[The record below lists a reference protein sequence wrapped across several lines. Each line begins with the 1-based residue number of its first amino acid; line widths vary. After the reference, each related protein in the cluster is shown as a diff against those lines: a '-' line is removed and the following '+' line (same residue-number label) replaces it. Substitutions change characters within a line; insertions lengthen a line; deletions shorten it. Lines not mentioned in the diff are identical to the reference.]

1 MCGRFVVAK
10 TVSQIKEI
18 FEADDIIGVQPEISF
33 NIAPTQTISMIVERP
48 DERDQSGDPI
58 GDIHR
63 EIHAARWGLVPRWS
77 KGPDSGA
84 PLFNA
89 RIETVAEK
97 PSFKDSFLR
106 RRAAVPASGYF
117 EWQTASDGTKRPF
130 YINAGDD
137 GLFAFA
143 AVYEWWLDET
153 KVKDDPSRWLL
164 STAILTKD
172 ASGSIEHIHDRSP
185 VFLSPESLDHW
196 LNPAV
201 IGDAALLS
209 EISTDSVRVAE
220 EILFHQVGSEV
231 GSVRNNEPNL
241 IRPIS

>member
-1 MCGRFVVAK
+1 MCARYALFGPFSPGNLVPGFVEHVVNPLAG
-10 TVSQIKEI
+10 
-18 FEADDIIGVQPEISF
+18 FAHY
-33 NIAPTQTISMIVERP
+33 NIAPSLVNPVVVAGGGGPGPGLESM
-48 DERDQSGDPI
+48 
-58 GDIHR
+58 
-63 EIHAARWGLVPRWS
+63 RWGLLPSWAKDEKIGTS
-77 KGPDSGA
+77 MI
-84 PLFNA
+84 NA

-153 KVKDDPSRWLL
+153 KAKDDPSRWLL